1 MLFAM
6 PTDPKRQRLHQ
17 FTSLGDAL
25 QKVQRDRVFDDIAK
39 SFMAKYIER
48 EGSFTV
54 LYAFFASAVARA
66 RGTREGIVREIAE
79 TNPHTVFPLLRQFAE
94 TVAVTFYVADHPE
107 YAKTVATHARDRGQN
122 TPSEKSSQFLASFMD
137 TGHTENFK
145 GVWDQLCDIAHFGVS
160 AMWVSHRID
169 GGDDDLRT
177 VEWSSAPRWRDE
189 EQAKL
194 ACSLLLEV
202 TDGMYG
208 ALAALG
214 ETLVSSA

>member
-1 MLFAM
+1 M
-6 PTDPKRQRLHQ
+6 PIDPKRQRLHQ
-17 FTSLGDAL
+17 FASLEDAL
-25 QKVQRDRVFDDIAK
+25 EKIQRDRVFDDIAK

-48 EGSFTV
+48 DGGFTV

-66 RGTREGIVREIAE
+66 RGSREGIVREIGE

-107 YAKTVATHARDRGQN
+107 YANTVATHARDREQN
-122 TPSEKSSQFLASFMD
+122 TPSEKSSQALASFMD
-137 TGHTENFK
+137 TKHTENFK

-169 GGDDDLRT
+169 GGDDDDLRT

-208 ALAALG
+208 ALDALG
-214 ETLVSSA
+214 QMLVSRA